1 MPDSSVS
8 DVCTDCGRVFEA
20 KQLFRC
26 GRTRDGEW
34 SEIRL
39 CIDCLYAANPHMQR
53 DLIEAAYA

>member
-1 MPDSSVS
+1 MS
-8 DVCTDCGRVFEA
+8 
-20 KQLFRC
+20 
-26 GRTRDGEW
+26 EW